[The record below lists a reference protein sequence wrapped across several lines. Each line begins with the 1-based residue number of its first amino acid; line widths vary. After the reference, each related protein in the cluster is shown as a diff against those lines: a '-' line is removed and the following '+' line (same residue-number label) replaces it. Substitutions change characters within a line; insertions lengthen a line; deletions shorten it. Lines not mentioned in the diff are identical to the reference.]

1 MVVCVSFDHP
11 LDRAYTRGV
20 HSHHPRYGRCKLTS
34 QARTTIDL
42 AMYLADNGAK
52 YIPNRALGRC
62 VDCSE
67 VLSADDVLTV
77 TGTFEETGRCDRCS
91 RLGLEEDK

>member
-1 MVVCVSFDHP
+1 MASE
-11 LDRAYTRGV
+11 T
-20 HSHHPRYGRCKLTS
+20 
-34 QARTTIDL
+34 QITIEL

-67 VLSADDVLTV
+67 VLSADDVLTM

-91 RLGLEEDK
+91 RHHG